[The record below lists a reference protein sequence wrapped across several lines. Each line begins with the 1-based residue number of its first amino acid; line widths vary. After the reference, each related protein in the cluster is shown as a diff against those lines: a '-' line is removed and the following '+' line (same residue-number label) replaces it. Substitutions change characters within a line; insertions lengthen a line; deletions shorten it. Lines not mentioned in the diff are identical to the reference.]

1 DVIPTLEGYSWPGN
15 VRQLQNAIDR
25 AKILADDDRIRVEN
39 FPPEIINSAHAR
51 PPVALSDV
59 DLETLTH
66 QHVLDTYRR
75 HSGNKARTARALGIG
90 RRTLYRLLEKYNIA
104 EKDAEGQVM

>member
-1 DVIPTLEGYSWPGN
+1 

-39 FPPEIINSAHAR
+39 LPPEIVNTAQSR
-51 PPVALSDV
+51 PRPLSDDV
-59 DLETLTH
+59 DLDTLNRE
-66 QHVLDTYRR
+66 HVLDTYRR
-75 HSGNKARTARALGIG
+75 HGSNKAQTARALGIG

-104 EKDAEGQVM
+104 DNETEGQLTREH